1 MQYLGRRS
9 TLIGVSIPF
18 ILGFILMGLSY
29 HVVSLVPLYIGRA
42 LTGLMNGA
50 SLPAAQIYVIHKQ
63 KYFACYRF
71 YFKR

>member
-63 KYFACYRF
+63 KYFISKF
-71 YFKR
+71 